1 MAELAD
7 AADSKS
13 AEVHPSWGFNSPSR
27 HQTNSYANNEVSP
40 ADSAMLNYS
49 KRIDTPED
57 CAYDS
62 SVMEDSSTSSP
73 DHVLSAMAIFRP
85 IDP

>member
-27 HQTNSYANNEVSP
+27 HQLTSVFWEVWNESSFGSISP
-40 ADSAMLNYS
+40 EKADRSRTVVVA
-49 KRIDTPED
+49 
-57 CAYDS
+57 
-62 SVMEDSSTSSP
+62 VMQG
-73 DHVLSAMAIFRP
+73 R
-85 IDP
+85 

>member
-27 HQTNSYANNEVSP
+27 HQLNDETFEIPAALELDDVKWTRVGEQATLCRSLGPVNENIHALESP
-40 ADSAMLNYS
+40 KGY
-49 KRIDTPED
+49 RVEG
-57 CAYDS
+57 C
-62 SVMEDSSTSSP
+62 
-73 DHVLSAMAIFRP
+73 
-85 IDP
+85 